1 MNTVFHVRVQRGG
14 SITLPRELRDNNHIG
29 SGDTLTLLDLGEGL
43 VVMSLKSFRVNE
55 IADQLATEW
64 REDGVS
70 LDALLSTLRQVRK
83 DRHDEKP

>member
-14 SITLPRELRDNNHIG
+14 SITLPRELRDNHHIG
-29 SGDTLTLLDLGEGL
+29 SGDTLTLLDLGDGL
-43 VVMSLKSFRVNE
+43 VVMSSKSFRVDQ

-70 LDALLSTLRQVRK
+70 LDSLLSTLRQVRK
-83 DRHDEKP
+83 DRRDANP